1 MNIQVIA
8 SGSSGNAY
16 RVSDGETSLLL
27 DAGVPIAVLREALD
41 FNLRSLGGCLITH
54 EHQDHCKAGASL
66 ARNGI
71 DVYMSAGTAEKLNAI
86 KHHRVKTVRALEEV
100 KIGSFKVLPFDV
112 QHDAAEPLGFLLTST
127 ATGEKLL
134 YFTDTY
140 YVKYQFRGV
149 THMLCECNYSMDVM
163 MKSVADGRLN
173 EGLAKRIIKSHMS
186 LEHLLDFLKANDL
199 SRLRQIYLLHMSN
212 ANGDEAAFGEAVRR
226 LTGVEVYVC

>member
-1 MNIQVIA
+1 MNIHVIA

-16 RVSDGETSLLL
+16 EVSDGETALLL
-27 DAGVPIAVLREALD
+27 DAGVPITVLCEALD
-41 FNLRSLGGCLITH
+41 FNLRGLGGCLITH
-54 EHQDHCKAGASL
+54 EHKDHSKSVNDL
-66 ARNGI
+66 ARRGV
-71 DVYMSAGTAEKLNAI
+71 DVYMSEGTRTSLAI
-86 KHHRVKTVRALEEV
+86 EHHRIKPLRALEEM
-100 KIGSFKVLPFDV
+100 KIGSFKILPFDV

-149 THMLCECNYSMDVM
+149 THMMCECNYSMDVM
-163 MKSVADGRLN
+163 MKSVSEGRLN

-199 SRLRQIYLLHMSN
+199 SRLRQICLLHVSD
-212 ANGDEAAFGEAVRR
+212 ANGDETAFGEAVRR